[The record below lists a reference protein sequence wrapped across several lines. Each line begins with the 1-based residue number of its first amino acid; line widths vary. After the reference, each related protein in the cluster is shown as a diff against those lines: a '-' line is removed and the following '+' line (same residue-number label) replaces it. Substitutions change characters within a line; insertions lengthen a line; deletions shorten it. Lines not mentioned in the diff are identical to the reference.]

1 MSTCLQ
7 TYVDIKHYHA
17 YLVRIVLYVRTETNI
32 YLFIF
37 LREREREGKKRSIS
51 LCLSL
56 SLSLAF
62 ILVVIVVEPNLSR
75 LDSRTF
81 ENFFEYREKRKTILR
96 YPSLKESRF
105 LNFKSLLSFF
115 FFQFIIYNAF
125 ARNATTYF
133 KSFHIC
139 HRSTTHV
146 HIRSMSYTQYIYFIH
161 IRSSITAFFRSFFS
175 Q

>member
-37 LREREREGKKRSIS
+37 LREREREGKKRTIS

-56 SLSLAF
+56 SRSLLSF
-62 ILVVIVVEPNLSR
+62 VIVVEPNLSR

-81 ENFFEYREKRKTILR
+81 ENSSSIEKREKTILR

>member
-17 YLVRIVLYVRTETNI
+17 YPCTYR
-32 YLFIF
+32 
-37 LREREREGKKRSIS
+37 S
-51 LCLSL
+51 LCAHRNKHIPVYFPPGKGTRRKEEKHLSLSLSL

-81 ENFFEYREKRKTILR
+81 ENSSSIEKREKTILR

-139 HRSTTHV
+139 HLRHTCTYGRCHTRN
-146 HIRSMSYTQYIYFIH
+146 IYILYIYEA
-161 IRSSITAFFRSFFS
+161 R
-175 Q
+175 

>member
-37 LREREREGKKRSIS
+37 LREREREGKKRTIS

-56 SLSLAF
+56 SRSLLSF
-62 ILVVIVVEPNLSR
+62 VIVVEPNLSR

-81 ENFFEYREKRKTILR
+81 ENSSSIEKREKTILR

-139 HRSTTHV
+139 HLRHTCTYGRCHTRN
-146 HIRSMSYTQYIYFIH
+146 IYILYIYEA
-161 IRSSITAFFRSFFS
+161 R
-175 Q
+175 